1 MKEHNVKYEHS
12 LPPTRATILK
22 YCAVIG
28 SSQLF
33 AFMMFHFVSKVNEA
47 EDFLVSILEISSLTI
62 LFGLFLKS
70 GILPAMAIAFLL
82 ITAAVFTTVGIRTR
96 TYNLSMFSALSSMS
110 LGVMLYSPTV
120 SRIVLLDTYPILQV
134 PVVVPILF
142 AAPLASLVLHRLI
155 RKSN

>member
-1 MKEHNVKYEHS
+1 MKEHNVQYQHL

-82 ITAAVFTTVGIRTR
+82 IAAAIFTTIGIRTR
-96 TYNLSMFSALSSMS
+96 KYNLSMFSSLSSMS
-110 LGVMLYSPTV
+110 FGMMLYSPTIG
-120 SRIVLLDTYPILQV
+120 RIVSSAPYPIPHV
-134 PVVVPILF
+134 PLIVPILF
-142 AAPLASLVLHRLI
+142 VAPLASLVLHRLI
-155 RKSN
+155 RKK